1 MSTWDTIRGWF
12 GFAPLAESIMI
23 DSDDYLYRP
32 LTSRATSDLPQ
43 HQHDRMLKIAAH
55 LDRSNPVAKRIMD
68 LLTDFVFAEGVQITC
83 RNAEVEKLLR
93 DHWDDPVNDW
103 DARGPR
109 MFRLRLRDGE
119 IVMPAGVNEVDGAVR
134 WGMIPSRMVKE
145 VRPDPL
151 NWEIVRS
158 VILMPETTEREGRNL
173 AVINEQP
180 ESGRLEGECVFL
192 KINDDGL
199 RGISMLYPLADFL
212 DSLNTMAFSEV
223 DRAQMVRAFV
233 WDVTINGATPDD
245 LKGYAQDPNYS
256 APRPG
261 SARIHNENVTYQAL
275 APQLNSYDATEL
287 MGWVLNTLILGS
299 VGVPEHWFGSGGDV
313 NRAVGAVMETP
324 TIKMLSRL
332 QRDWQ
337 QVMSDVLRYVVDQ
350 AVIHGALPAQVAVE
364 NADGKRTGE
373 MIDPRLAFEVVAP
386 DMDTTDMTQLAATV
400 VQVTQAL
407 VIAEQQEYT
416 SKATARAIF
425 SAIAQQLGPDIDPD
439 EEAERIANQTEQR
452 EKEGDV
458 PERVANE
465 IERAMANGKRDKERV
480 A

>member
-233 WDVTINGATPDD
+233 WNVTI
-245 LKGYAQDPNYS
+245 
-256 APRPG
+256 
-261 SARIHNENVTYQAL
+261 QAL

-400 VQVTQAL
+400 VQVT
-407 VIAEQQEYT
+407 
-416 SKATARAIF
+416 
-425 SAIAQQLGPDIDPD
+425 
-439 EEAERIANQTEQR
+439 
-452 EKEGDV
+452 
-458 PERVANE
+458 
-465 IERAMANGKRDKERV
+465 
-480 A
+480 